1 MMARRPSHTT
11 LDDAVAPP
19 SAPQPEAQPVVQPK
33 AEQPAQREKWR
44 RAPSREG
51 KRGVNCWLD
60 GVSFQILREIAFTE
74 NRSMQSL
81 AEEAFDLLFR
91 AHGRHPVVQSI
102 REDA

>member
-19 SAPQPEAQPVVQPK
+19 SAPQPVVQPK
-33 AEQPAQREKWR
+33 AEQPAQRTKWQ

-60 GVSFQILREIAFTE
+60 RVSFQVLREIAFTE
-74 NRSMQSL
+74 NRSVQSL

-91 AHGRHPVVQSI
+91 AHGRHPVAQKI

>member
-1 MMARRPSHTT
+1 MMARRPPYTT

-19 SAPQPEAQPVVQPK
+19 SASQPEAQPVVQPK
-33 AEQPAQREKWR
+33 AEQPTQHTKWR

-60 GVSFQILREIAFTE
+60 MASFQILREIAFTE
-74 NRSMQSL
+74 NRSVQSL

-91 AHGRHPVVQSI
+91 AHGRHPLAQKI
-102 REDA
+102 RENV